1 MRGTENGGGGN
12 GMLSHLSKMEKY
24 KRALRE
30 IFSIYLF
37 KIKNE
42 EGKCK
47 RLFVNLYPTLMP
59 KIFKYKA
66 HKMVVVTGRVI
77 E

>member
-1 MRGTENGGGGN
+1 MVGGN

-24 KRALRE
+24 KKSIYRN
-30 IFSIYLF
+30 FSIYLF

-42 EGKCK
+42 ERKCK
-47 RLFVNLYPTLMP
+47 CLFVNLYPTLMT
-59 KIFKYKA
+59 KIFKYKT
-66 HKMVVVTGRVI
+66 HKMVVVTGRMM